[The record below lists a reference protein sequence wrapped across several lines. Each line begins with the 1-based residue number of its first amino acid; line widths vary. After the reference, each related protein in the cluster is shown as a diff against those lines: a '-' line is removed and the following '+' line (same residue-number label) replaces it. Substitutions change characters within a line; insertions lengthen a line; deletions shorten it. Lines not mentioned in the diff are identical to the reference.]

1 MRETVFHKIAVY
13 FRQYNKRQGIIGVAI
28 EWVLAL
34 AALLFFGIKVHILL
48 GVLMFLLV
56 KAGAYVLKV
65 IIYKPEE
72 YNEEGNRV
80 RSTADIYGNAHLMDD
95 DEKKEAMN
103 SGNYETLLENY
114 LGADVRDPRKLYS
127 LKRSSAQNGNMI
139 FFGAPGSGKSA
150 GLVIP
155 TIMQTI
161 RRGESLVVTD
171 PKGELYRKTSLMAR
185 KHGYTVK
192 VINFNT
198 KTMLHSDSVN
208 YMSGVKDDL
217 RAIDFAQTICD
228 NTNSGLTEDFFDKSE
243 KNLLQ
248 ALILYV
254 INDETRKSKTLTD
267 VYKMLVEKSA
277 MDLADEFE
285 QLTWDSPAKGPA
297 SNFATSGDRVMGDT
311 KGGLGVRLGTLNNP
325 ILQRISSIDDID
337 FTLPGREKCIYY
349 VVTNDH
355 SSTLKFYQ
363 SLFFTIL
370 FAELADYADYETGNA
385 GKLPVKVT
393 FLLDEFPSLGKMPN
407 IQSAMATY
415 RGRGMDF
422 ILIVQNFGQLQMTYP
437 NNEWESIVD
446 CCTTRVCLR
455 TNSLATAQ
463 YFKDLCGI
471 ETIVTR
477 TKRFEKSEM
486 DLAEVT
492 MHYTASDAPNKR
504 DTLNADQVLRLKD
517 DEQLVIISGHNPV
530 ILKKPYYFLHPM
542 CKEMIETNIMYH
554 VPKWI
559 KQILVGGDELEMARF
574 GIKKDEWI
582 AIASHDDELLAK
594 IELCTKNDFKHAWT
608 REKQAAM
615 DKKYYGTRQEMD
627 EEDEEEARRAEEIIR
642 ILEEKEK
649 KEQQKQKKERAK

>member
-1 MRETVFHKIAVY
+1 MRETVFHKMAVY
-13 FRQYNKRQGIIGVAI
+13 FRQYNKRQGIVGTVI

-48 GVLMFLLV
+48 GVFMFLLV
-56 KAGAYVLKV
+56 KGVAYVLKV
-65 IIYKPEE
+65 IVYKPEE

-80 RSTADIYGNAHLMDD
+80 RSTADIYGNAHLMDEE
-95 DEKKEAMN
+95 EKKESMN
-103 SGNYETLLENY
+103 CGNYETLLENY
-114 LGADVRDPRKLYS
+114 LGADVKDPRKLYS
-127 LKRSSAQNGNMI
+127 LKRSPAQNGNMI
-139 FFGAPGSGKSA
+139 FFGAPGAGKSA

-155 TIMQTI
+155 IIMQTI

-171 PKGELYRKTSLMAR
+171 PKGELYRKTSLMPK
-185 KHGYTVK
+185 KHGYIVK
-192 VINFNT
+192 VINFNA

-208 YMSGVKDDL
+208 YMSVVKDDL

-248 ALILYV
+248 ALLLY
-254 INDETRKSKTLTD
+254 ISNDETRRTRTLTE
-267 VYKMLVEKSA
+267 VYKTLVEKSA
-277 MDLADEFE
+277 MDLANEFE

-311 KGGLGVRLGTLNNP
+311 KGGLGVRLGTLNNA

-337 FTLPGREKCIYY
+337 FTLPAHEKCIYY
-349 VVTNDH
+349 VITNDH

-363 SLFFTIL
+363 SLFFTMM
-370 FAELADYADYETGNA
+370 FAELADYADYETGNI

-393 FLLDEFPSLGKMPN
+393 FVLDEFPSLGKMPT
-407 IQSAMATY
+407 IQNVLATF
-415 RGRGMDF
+415 RGRGIDF
-422 ILIVQNFGQLQMTYP
+422 ILFAQNLGQMQMTYP
-437 NNEWESIVD
+437 NFEWESIVD
-446 CCTTRVCLR
+446 CCTIRGCLR
-455 TNSLATAQ
+455 TNSLSTAQ
-463 YFKDLCGI
+463 YFSDLCGI
-471 ETIVTR
+471 ETIYTR

-486 DLAEVT
+486 DPAEIV

-504 DTLNADQVLRLKD
+504 TTLNVDQILRMKD
-517 DEQLVIISGHNPV
+517 DEQLLIISGHNPV
-530 ILKKPYYFLHPM
+530 ILKKPYFFLHPM

-554 VPKWI
+554 VPKWV
-559 KQILVGGDELEMARF
+559 KQILVRGDELEMARF
-574 GIKKDEWI
+574 GIKKDEWLSI
-582 AIASHDDELLAK
+582 ANHDDELLSK
-594 IELCTKNDFKHAWT
+594 IELCTESDFKHPWT
-608 REKQAAM
+608 RKKQAAM